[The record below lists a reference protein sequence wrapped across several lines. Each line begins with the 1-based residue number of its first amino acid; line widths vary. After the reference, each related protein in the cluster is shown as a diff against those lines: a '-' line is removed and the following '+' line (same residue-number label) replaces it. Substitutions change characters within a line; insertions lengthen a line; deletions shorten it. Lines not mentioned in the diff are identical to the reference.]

1 MELEGKVALVT
12 GAGSGIGRATAA
24 NFAEQGAQVVATDI
38 AADRLAELG
47 SAFATVQGDIS
58 VREDAERA
66 VRTTIERFGR
76 IDVLA
81 NVAGIAD
88 RLTPLADTDDD
99 EWTRVL
105 GVDLNGPMYTCRAAL
120 PEMVRQGSGAI
131 VNVSSIAGFLGGR
144 AGAAYSAAKH
154 GVIGLTRSIA
164 VFYGRD
170 GIRCNAVCPG
180 LTDTNIVPDPSTL
193 HPRGLEIVMSV
204 VGSAPVAA
212 RPEEMASVISFLAS
226 DAASYVNGM
235 VMTADGGWT
244 AA

>member
-1 MELEGKVALVT
+1 
-12 GAGSGIGRATAA
+12 
-24 NFAEQGAQVVATDI
+24 
-38 AADRLAELG
+38 
-47 SAFATVQGDIS
+47 
-58 VREDAERA
+58 
-66 VRTTIERFGR
+66 
-76 IDVLA
+76 
-81 NVAGIAD
+81 
-88 RLTPLADTDDD
+88 
-99 EWTRVL
+99 
-105 GVDLNGPMYTCRAAL
+105 MYTCRAAL